1 MCFALIAMRTESR
14 QPLQWTLIASRIIGG
29 LYIEMSRSQLP
40 FVSGAEPETPVQ
52 IFERTRTRELQLS
65 RLLIFFISGGLLFML
80 LPGTFLGV
88 WNLISISGRRAAD
101 SILPA
106 WIQAHGHAQ
115 VLGWIG
121 SFILGIGYYSIP
133 KLRGGIKPF
142 ALRLAWISGT
152 LWMAGVLLRW
162 AANVYLWHW
171 RTLLP
176 VSAAMELAAFLI
188 FFRAVSQHK
197 PQDSGK
203 TKLETWV
210 WVVIAGTVGLLATL
224 VLNLGAC
231 LWLAFRSDGPAFPPN
246 FDQRF
251 LILAAWGFMVP
262 FVWGFN
268 AKWLPVFL
276 GTRQPQNR
284 LLGAAVAVQVTGIGL
299 ALAGFFRVTTALLL
313 GSSLLAMIAL
323 RIFAQPEK
331 AAKMKGIH
339 SSFPFF
345 VRSAYIWLLVA
356 AGLGIWAANA
366 TDPAGI
372 WGASRHALTVGF
384 VAMMVFCIGQRVLP
398 AFSGMRL
405 LFSPRLMFLGLLF
418 LSLGCTVR
426 VGAEVLAYQEILPAA
441 WAWLP
446 YSAIFEL
453 AAVTALAVNLI
464 VTFLQPSAGGRSGSG
479 L

>member
-1 MCFALIAMRTESR
+1 MDTDRKSHR
-14 QPLQWTLIASRIIGG
+14 WGP
-29 LYIEMSRSQLP
+29 YIEMSGSQLP

-101 SILPA
+101 SISPA

-133 KLRGGIKPF
+133 KLRGGIKLF

-171 RTLLP
+171 RALLP
-176 VSAAMELAAFLI
+176 ASAAMELAAFLI

-210 WVVIAGTVGLLATL
+210 WVVIAGTVGLLITL

-231 LWLAFRSDGPAFPPN
+231 LWLAVRSDGPAFPPN

-276 GTRQPQNR
+276 GTRLPHNR
-284 LLGAAVAVQVTGIGL
+284 VLGAAIAVQVTGIGL

-323 RIFAQPEK
+323 RIFDQPEK
-331 AAKMKGIH
+331 AAKTKGIH
-339 SSFPFF
+339 GSFPFF

-405 LFSPRLMFLGLLF
+405 LFSPRLMFVGLLF
-418 LSLGCTVR
+418 LSMGCTVR

-446 YSAIFEL
+446 YSAILEL

-464 VTFLQPSAGGRSGSG
+464 ATFLQPSASARSGSG